1 MDEKGFTLIEL
12 VIVVVI
18 IGVLAAIAIPRFG
31 DVTDRA
37 FVAAMQSD
45 LSQVRKAQEVHY
57 QTNDLAYAD
66 DIADL
71 IGANLFVASDGV
83 TMVINAGNATNWDA
97 SATHSSTAVACDY
110 DAAIGTIDCS

>member
-31 DVTDRA
+31 DVSDRS

-45 LSQVRKAQEVHY
+45 LSQLRNAQEVHY
-57 QTNDLAYAD
+57 QINDLTYAD

-71 IGANLFVASDGV
+71 TGANLFVVSDGV
-83 TMVINAGNATNWDA
+83 TMVINAGNATTWDT
-97 SATHSSTAVACDY
+97 SATHSSTTVACDY